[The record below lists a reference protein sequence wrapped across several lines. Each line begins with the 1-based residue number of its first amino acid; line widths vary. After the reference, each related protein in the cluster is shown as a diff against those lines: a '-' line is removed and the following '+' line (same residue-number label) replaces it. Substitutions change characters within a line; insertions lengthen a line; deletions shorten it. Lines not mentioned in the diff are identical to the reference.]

1 MADTTFLPAFFQN
14 NAAAVFAN
22 SSDLNSFFMKK
33 KGTDF
38 ITWFNANL
46 AQKNYWGAA
55 GGGQSVKMATD
66 ADAPNRFNQL
76 WDQIPVL
83 FGTPSINLLQFIS
96 LMSIVN
102 NETGGSIKPVTE
114 RVGNAANPALA
125 YAFNKIPGIK
135 RSYNTLD
142 TNITAYDLFHNAD
155 YITQFGKLPMGAQ
168 LANTT
173 NVAFKGETWPAGI
186 NTATDPAVNGFVIEA
201 DFFKF
206 RGRGFIQTTNRG
218 NYKALVNF
226 VLGYK
231 GTNPLVLQYQ
241 KKWAGSTADKI
252 ATISTNA
259 DWDALFQTSQMAIPA
274 AAISVHNKLS
284 GSYLGKLTMA
294 AGAEA
299 NVKKMGF
306 AIAGGGA
313 ATYASLFLNRV
324 VQIAN
329 AI

>member
-1 MADTTFLPAFFQN
+1 MADSTFLPAFFQN
-14 NAAAVFAN
+14 NASAVFSN
-22 SSDLNSFFMKK
+22 SADVNAFFTKK

-38 ITWFNANL
+38 ITWFNANM
-46 AQKNYWGAA
+46 AQKSFWGTA
-55 GGGQSVKMATD
+55 GGGQSVKMAID
-66 ADAPNRFNQL
+66 PDAPNRFNQL
-76 WDQIPVL
+76 WDRIPVL
-83 FGTPSINLLQFIS
+83 FETPSINLLQFIS

-102 NETGGSIKPVTE
+102 NETGGSIKPITE

-142 TNITAYDLFHNAD
+142 SNITAYDLFHNAD
-155 YITQFGKLPMGAQ
+155 YIAQFGKLPMGPQ

-173 NVAFKGETWPAGI
+173 NVAFRGEAWPAGI
-186 NTATDPAVNGFVIEA
+186 NTSADPAVNGFVIEA

-218 NYKALVNF
+218 NYTALVSF
-226 VLGYK
+226 VLAYK

-241 KKWAGSTADKI
+241 KKWAGSKADKI

-259 DWDALFQTSQMAIPA
+259 DWDALFQASQMTIPA

-284 GSYLGKLTMA
+284 GSYLGKITMA
-294 AGAEA
+294 SGAEA
-299 NVKKMGF
+299 SVKKMGF

-313 ATYASLFLNRV
+313 TTYVSLFLNRV
-324 VQIAN
+324 VQVAN